1 MFQQDLIKRLL
12 ERTEEA
18 VTKALHHKQ
27 EGELEEAL
35 AEVNSAYDELLRID
49 RRTFDV
55 VDSHTLAG
63 LLGPVE
69 SMRSLAELSRV
80 EGELQE
86 AAGRPKL
93 AAARYRRALELMLEA
108 DERKPVDDAGRA
120 AIAELAARVPRD
132 QVMRRYHR
140 RLE

>member
-1 MFQQDLIKRLL
+1 MFKQDLIKRAL
-12 ERTEEA
+12 ERTAEA
-18 VTKALHHKQ
+18 VAKALGLKK

-35 AEVNSAYDELLRID
+35 AEINSAYDELLRID

-63 LLGPVE
+63 LIGPVE
-69 SMRSLAELSRV
+69 NLRSVAELSRI
-80 EGELQE
+80 EGEIHE

-108 DERKPVDDAGRA
+108 DEKKPVDDAGRA
-120 AIAELAARVPRD
+120 AIAELAARVPRE
-132 QVMRRYHR
+132 QLMRRYHH
-140 RLE
+140 RLD

>member
-1 MFQQDLIKRLL
+1 MIKRAL
-12 ERTEEA
+12 ERTAEA
-18 VTKALHHKQ
+18 VAKALHHKR

-35 AEVNSAYDELLRID
+35 AEINSAYDEVLRID

-63 LLGPVE
+63 LVGSVE
-69 SMRSLAELSRV
+69 HMRSLAELSRV
-80 EGELQE
+80 EGGLQE
-86 AAGRPKL
+86 ALERPKL

-108 DERKPVDDAGRA
+108 DERKPADEAGRA

-132 QVMRRYHR
+132 QLMRRYHG
-140 RLE
+140 RLG